1 MKITFCIST
10 ILAVV
15 FLLVSCSQEPQEIN
29 IGSDEC
35 AHCKMQISDERFAA
49 QLVTTKG
56 KAVKFDAIECMAD
69 YVTENEVSV
78 EETKFWVSNF
88 SDPGNWLD
96 AEQDFIIQSEEI
108 NSPMGES
115 LLAVESDREAD
126 QLLQKGGGQHIS
138 WNDLIR
144 K

>member
-1 MKITFCIST
+1 MKKKLYIS
-10 ILAVV
+10 ILLAAV
-15 FLLVSCSQEPQEIN
+15 FLVASCSQEPREIH
-29 IGSDEC
+29 IGSDQC
-35 AHCKMQISDERFAA
+35 SHCKMQISDERFAA
-49 QLVTTKG
+49 QLVTSKG
-56 KAVKFDAIECMAD
+56 KAEKFDAVECMAD
-69 YVTENEVSV
+69 YVIENDVPT

-88 SDPGNWLD
+88 ANPGNWLD
-96 AEQDFIIQSEEI
+96 AEQAIILKSEEI

-144 K
+144 Q